1 MNMNEVYRQNDMHAK
16 SLLDKILQ
24 EDSSLI
30 NSNIQNQNSIGSGK
44 KSTILNDFT
53 NDDKLLN
60 KMLKESEY
68 YLT

>member
-1 MNMNEVYRQNDMHAK
+1 MNMNEVYKQNDMHAK

-24 EDSSLI
+24 ENSLLI
-30 NSNIQNQNSIGSGK
+30 NSNTQNQNSFGSGK

-60 KMLKESEY
+60 RMLKESEY